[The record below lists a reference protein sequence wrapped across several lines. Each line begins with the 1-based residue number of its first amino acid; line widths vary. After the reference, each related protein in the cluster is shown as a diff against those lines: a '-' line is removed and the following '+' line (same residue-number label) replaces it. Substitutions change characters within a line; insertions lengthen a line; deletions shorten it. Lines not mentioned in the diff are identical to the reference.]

1 MIYERRSKTALLK
14 LGPCCW
20 GLYLIPPLASKKSC
34 TDDSQS
40 EILFD
45 KSYSVYHQHYRRSS
59 LYIFFTKYA
68 EGKSFGEAIQML
80 KTFDQFIQ
88 VLKEWCLVTLD
99 KMYSWYNADSFLIR
113 FVKAYIV
120 KHSFG
125 RSDVGKKTRFGPQ

>member
-1 MIYERRSKTALLK
+1 MIYVRRSKTSLLK

-80 KTFDQFIQ
+80 KTFDQFFQ

>member
-1 MIYERRSKTALLK
+1 MIYVRRSKTSLLK

-45 KSYSVYHQHYRRSS
+45 KSYSVYLQHYRRSS

-80 KTFDQFIQ
+80 KTFDQFFQ